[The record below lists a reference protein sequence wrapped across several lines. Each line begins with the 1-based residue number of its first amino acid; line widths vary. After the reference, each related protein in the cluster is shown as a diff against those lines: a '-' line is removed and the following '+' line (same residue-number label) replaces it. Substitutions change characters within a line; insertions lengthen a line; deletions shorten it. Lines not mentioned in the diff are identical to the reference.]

1 MTFPTGNPGL
11 EKVLCGGL
19 ISDGVI
25 RTLVSCRSRP
35 IRDQESSHLTNEAA
49 GNSSPIVM
57 ISMVVASL
65 AQARHSGS
73 VSYQQQQQRCN
84 NSHGG

>member
-25 RTLVSCRSRP
+25 RAVVCCCSQP
-35 IRDQESSHLTNEAA
+35 IRVQESYQLTNEAT
-49 GNSSPIVM
+49 GNSSPMCDDLYGGSIPG
-57 ISMVVASL
+57 
-65 AQARHSGS
+65 SGPT
-73 VSYQQQQQRCN
+73 
-84 NSHGG
+84 